1 MAKKKDEAKI
11 KFTAETGEFNEQIKS
26 SESSLKEFRSELKLN
41 ASQMK
46 ETGDNT
52 KTLKERQEILA
63 KELEASKE
71 KTEALSAKLEKA
83 KEIFGDNSEEAKKL
97 QTQLNNAKRAEQE
110 IENDIE
116 STNKQLKEQKT
127 AFDNV
132 ADGAEKAGEK
142 LTNAGKKMSVVSGGI
157 VAVGAA
163 SIAAFNAVDEG
174 ADNAIRATG
183 ATGEAA
189 EALEESYTNVA
200 GSIVGDFGDIGSA
213 LGEVNTRFGF
223 TGGELE
229 TATQKFLEFSN
240 VTGMDATTAVQK
252 VSRYMGDAGIKSSEY
267 ESVLDNLTV
276 AAQTSGISMDTL
288 AENLTKYGAPMR
300 ALGFETEESI
310 AIFSSWEKAGVNTE
324 IAFSGMKKAIGTWS
338 KEGKDSRVEFKKT
351 LDEIANC
358 PDIASATTKAIEVF
372 GQKAGPDLADAI
384 QGGRFEYED
393 MLKVIEGSEGAL
405 SNTFNQTVDGGY
417 ELELAM
423 QNAKIA
429 LSEVGDTLSSTLA
442 PIVEGATEKLKNF
455 ANWWSGLS
463 DKTQKTIITIAG
475 VVAAIGP
482 VLIIMGTV
490 ASSISKI
497 ANAMKVLKSGITI
510 VKSAMSGLNLT
521 FLASPITWIIVGIV
535 ALVATFAILWN
546 KCEGFRNFWKNL
558 WSGIKNVCSATWQ
571 AIKGF
576 FTSAWNI
583 IKNIWNSAG
592 NFFSGIWNGIKNVFS
607 NVGSWFREKFNSAK
621 QGVQNAWSS
630 VTGFFSNIYSK
641 IKNKFVQVK
650 DAIVQPFKTAID
662 KVKGFFNNLKL
673 KFPKIKMP
681 HFKITGKFS
690 LNPPS
695 VPKLGIEWYDKGAIL
710 TKPTVF
716 GMNGFNAMVGG
727 EKKPEAIV
735 RIDKLQGYIGE
746 EIEKHN
752 QNAGLIALAQSIA
765 ELANRPIGLNV
776 NGRLLAEATAGDTD
790 NVNGMRTRLLD
801 RGLILT

>member
-26 SESSLKEFRSELKLN
+26 SESSMKEFRSELKLN

-46 ETGDNT
+46 KTGDNT
-52 KTLKERQEILA
+52 DTLKKRQEILA
-63 KELEASKE
+63 KELEASKS
-71 KTEALSAKLEKA
+71 KTEALNSKLEKA

-110 IENDIE
+110 IENEIE
-116 STNKQLKEQKT
+116 ATNKQLKEQKN
-127 AFDNV
+127 AFDKV

-142 LTNAGKKMSVVSGGI
+142 LTNAGKKMSVISGGI

-163 SIAAFNAVDEG
+163 SIAAFNEVDEG
-174 ADNAIRATG
+174 ADNAIKATG
-183 ATGEAA
+183 ATGEVAK
-189 EALEESYTNVA
+189 ELEEAYSNVA

-276 AAQTSGISMDTL
+276 AAQASGISMDTL

-351 LDEIANC
+351 LDEIAKS

-384 QGGRFEYED
+384 KGGRFEYED

-405 SNTFNQTVDGGY
+405 SSTFDGTVDGGY
-417 ELELAM
+417 QMELAM

-429 LSEVGDTLSSTLA
+429 AGEVGDTLSTTLA
-442 PIVEGATEKLKNF
+442 PIVDSASEKLKSF
-455 ANWWSGLS
+455 AGWWSGLS
-463 DKTQKTIITIAG
+463 EKTQKTIITITA

-482 VLIIMGTV
+482 VLIVLGSV
-490 ASSISKI
+490 AGAISKI
-497 ANAMKVLKSGITI
+497 SNAMKLAKGAITI
-510 VKSAMSGLNLT
+510 VKTAMAGLNLT
-521 FLASPITWIIVGIV
+521 FLASPITWIIIGIV

-558 WSGIKNVCSATWQ
+558 WNGIKKVFSSVVNWVKENWKSMLLFLINPLAGIFSYCYQHFEGFRNVV
-571 AIKGF
+571 
-576 FTSAWNI
+576 
-583 IKNIWNSAG
+583 KNVVNSVK
-592 NFFSGIWNGIKNVFS
+592 NFFSNMWQKILSGIG
-607 NVGSWFREKFNSAK
+607 
-621 QGVQNAWSS
+621 
-630 VTGFFSNIYSK
+630 K
-641 IKNKFVQVK
+641 IKNGFAQVK
-650 DAIVQPFKTAID
+650 NAIVQPFKTAID

-681 HFKITGKFS
+681 HFKITGEFS
-690 LNPPS
+690 LSPPS

-727 EKKPEAIV
+727 ETKPEAIV

-752 QNAGLIALAQSIA
+752 QNAGLIALAESITR
-765 ELANRPIGLNV
+765 LADRPIGLNV
-776 NGRLLAEATAGDTD
+776 NGRHIAEAIAGDSD
-790 NVNGMRTRLLD
+790 SVNGIRTSLLD
-801 RGLILT
+801 RGLIL